1 MGYIGCAEVRSAS
14 FGKYDANDAPPIV
27 GTSYGTGNGATSGL
41 VFVLVGL
48 RFFATEA
55 RRGIHRVPRTAYRV
69 RWGEERTPTFLST
82 RYSSITHTLQSSLVV
97 LTFCVISLLV
107 GVRTSPQ
114 LTIFIILKPLHQT
127 IAVLF

>member
-14 FGKYDANDAPPIV
+14 FEKYDANDAPPIV

-69 RWGEERTPTFLST
+69 RWVEERNPTF
-82 RYSSITHTLQSSLVV
+82 Y
-97 LTFCVISLLV
+97 VIQVFV

-114 LTIFIILKPLHQT
+114 LTKLGINSD
-127 IAVLF
+127 

>member
-55 RRGIHRVPRTAYRV
+55 RRGIHRV
-69 RWGEERTPTFLST
+69 RWVEERNPTF
-82 RYSSITHTLQSSLVV
+82 Y
-97 LTFCVISLLV
+97 VIQVFV

-114 LTIFIILKPLHQT
+114 LTKLGINSD
-127 IAVLF
+127 